1 MDNNISD
8 IYLDNAVN
16 TCPCCGAKI
25 TPVYLTHYSEDI
37 SELDIATYYVIC
49 KCPNNSCN
57 EIFFVKYKGE
67 YNPRNGLYGI
77 EYDLTLQ
84 DVDIYPYSFPDDYFD
99 KFIYEISP
107 KFVETYGQ
115 SAVAEN
121 IGLNKICGSG
131 YRLSLELL
139 IKDFA
144 TFLRPDKAQEIKSDT
159 SVANVIAN
167 QIPDKDCFKEIK
179 DIAKRA
185 WWLGCDSTHYETRYK
200 DHDINDLKEC
210 IDITVATIVF
220 YLKREHYL
228 KTIQKN
234 P

>member
-1 MDNNISD
+1 MWFWIPTISR
-8 IYLDNAVN
+8 IIN
-16 TCPCCGAKI
+16 
-25 TPVYLTHYSEDI
+25 
-37 SELDIATYYVIC
+37 
-49 KCPNNSCN
+49 
-57 EIFFVKYKGE
+57 KG
-67 YNPRNGLYGI
+67 LCI
-77 EYDLTLQ
+77 ILA
-84 DVDIYPYSFPDDYFD
+84 S
-99 KFIYEISP
+99 
-107 KFVETYGQ
+107 
-115 SAVAEN
+115 
-121 IGLNKICGSG
+121 
-131 YRLSLELL
+131 
-139 IKDFA
+139 
-144 TFLRPDKAQEIKSDT
+144 DKAQEIKSDT

>member
-1 MDNNISD
+1 M
-8 IYLDNAVN
+8 
-16 TCPCCGAKI
+16 
-25 TPVYLTHYSEDI
+25 
-37 SELDIATYYVIC
+37 
-49 KCPNNSCN
+49 
-57 EIFFVKYKGE
+57 
-67 YNPRNGLYGI
+67 
-77 EYDLTLQ
+77 
-84 DVDIYPYSFPDDYFD
+84 
-99 KFIYEISP
+99 
-107 KFVETYGQ
+107 
-115 SAVAEN
+115 
-121 IGLNKICGSG
+121 
-131 YRLSLELL
+131 
-139 IKDFA
+139 
-144 TFLRPDKAQEIKSDT
+144 RPDKAQEIKSDT

-167 QIPDKDCFKEIK
+167 QIPNKDCFKEIK